1 MPALNSCYLDKAAW
15 DEARSGMRVEGEGG
29 FSPGTVLFRFVL
41 RPDVAN
47 QEYISSPWWFQA
59 SAVRLILQAARA
71 GHRGESLASG
81 QASRMAALSSTWVGS
96 GAHYLLAARVIAPI
110 TFLWGAPRAV
120 GKVQADQKA
129 ASGLKSE
136 SAVVEIEIVP
146 DPRCVQLFVPGM
158 RDKSL
163 ARKAFSVISCTK
175 MEDSEALAG
184 GEIEVFLR
192 SVAAS

>member
-1 MPALNSCYLDKAAW
+1 
-15 DEARSGMRVEGEGG
+15 
-29 FSPGTVLFRFVL
+29 
-41 RPDVAN
+41 
-47 QEYISSPWWFQA
+47 
-59 SAVRLILQAARA
+59 
-71 GHRGESLASG
+71 
-81 QASRMAALSSTWVGS
+81 
-96 GAHYLLAARVIAPI
+96 
-110 TFLWGAPRAV
+110 V

-163 ARKAFSVISCTK
+163 ARKAVSVISCTK